1 MCGRGGGG
9 GLWREGGM
17 GGPAGIPTCRAVPAA
32 AAAADGARRRGGTR
46 RRLRHRRHKQVT
58 YPVAGH
64 VPFCRSRTLLHVTY
78 RVAGHVPCYTSR
90 TVLQVT
96 YRVAG
101 HVPCCRSRIA
111 LRITCRPA
119 GHVSRCSP
127 PDALYVTLA
136 GPFRHA
142 CAVQRGSADAP
153 TLSTR
158 PGGRRARRHVR
169 CRVGPPGSER
179 APAGLTSSMP
189 LCCGRAGWTGTSCA
203 TCRRRRSG
211 GTCYGSWFRSCGW
224 RGTWTWSG
232 SPRAWRAAARQT

>member
-1 MCGRGGGG
+1 MAGGGG
-9 GLWREGGM
+9 GVSGGREEWVDRPEFQLVGR
-17 GGPAGIPTCRAVPAA
+17 C
-32 AAAADGARRRGGTR
+32 RRRRQLLTALDGVEG
-46 RRLRHRRHKQVT
+46 L
-58 YPVAGH
+58 AG
-64 VPFCRSRTLLHVTY
+64 VFVIAATSRSRTLLQVTY
-78 RVAGHVPCYTSR
+78 PFAGHVPCYTSR